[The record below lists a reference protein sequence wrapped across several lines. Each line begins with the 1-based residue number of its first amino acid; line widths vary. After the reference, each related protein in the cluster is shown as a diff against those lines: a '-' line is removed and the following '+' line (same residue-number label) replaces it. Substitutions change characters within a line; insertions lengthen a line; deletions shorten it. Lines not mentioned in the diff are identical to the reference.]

1 MVAKNTSKL
10 VILRHFKF
18 RLEQIPAVEQI
29 PAQDQNDRAGICRNL
44 GTWLLEPIRT
54 IAKSKFQDFRSF
66 SKILPLTKS
75 ERGYRKTGKF
85 LRLVFFRRT
94 YA

>member
-18 RLEQIPAVEQI
+18 RLEQI